1 MYTSYFGLTEKPFTI
16 TPDPRYL
23 FMSMRHGEALA
34 HLLYGVSESDG
45 FIQLTGEVGTG
56 KTTLIRSLLQQLPD
70 NADIALVLN
79 PQLSAREF
87 LAVIC
92 NELNLTTV
100 SDEQTLKVL
109 IDKLNAYLLDA
120 HARGRRT
127 ILIVDEAQNL
137 AAEVLEQVR
146 LLTNLETAR
155 QKLLQIILI
164 GQPELRDLLAR
175 NDLRQLA
182 QRITARYHLEPLSR
196 DEAISYVDHR
206 LRVAGA
212 VGELFSPRAK
222 REVYRLSQGI
232 PRIINVICDRALLG
246 AYVRERPRVDH
257 ILVREAAAEIAGKR
271 GSMPLDRVALPLLG
285 VAGAL
290 MLALGAWSYLA
301 GTRETGDGV
310 ATAAPISAPAG
321 EPVAAAAARRPAAL
335 AETGSDNLNELLES
349 HRNDTGT
356 DTAFAALFSIW
367 ETPYETGT
375 RACEQ
380 ATDHDL
386 DCLFLRGSWNVV
398 RQLNRPAILTLTDRN
413 GEAHQVVLRRLF
425 DDAAEILIGDD
436 VYRLDQ
442 QQISD
447 VWFGESLLLWRPP
460 NGEAKAYGPGTRDS
474 GVLWLRQSLAAI
486 NNRPVVDPD
495 SELFDD
501 DLAREVREYQRE
513 RRLQVDGLVGQ
524 QTQIIIN
531 TDLGLDGTPLLV
543 ERRD

>member
-23 FMSMRHGEALA
+23 FMSTRHGEALA
-34 HLLYGVSESDG
+34 HLIYGVSESDG

-92 NELNLTTV
+92 NELNLAAV
-100 SDEQTLKVL
+100 SDEQSLKVL

-196 DEAISYVDHR
+196 DEAISYIDHR

-257 ILVREAAAEIAGKR
+257 ILVREAAAEIAGRR
-271 GSMPLDRVALPLLG
+271 GRVPLDRIALPILG
-285 VAGAL
+285 VAGVL
-290 MLALGAWSYLA
+290 MLALGAWSYL
-301 GTRETGDGV
+301 GDTRGTGDGV
-310 ATAAPISAPAG
+310 ATAAPITATAG
-321 EPVAAAAARRPAAL
+321 QPVAAALPGSAAL
-335 AETGSDNLNELLES
+335 AEASSGNLNELLEN

-356 DTAFAALFSIW
+356 DTAFDALFTIW
-367 ETPYETGT
+367 ETPYESGT

-380 ATDHDL
+380 ATGHGL

-425 DDAAEILIGDD
+425 DDAAEILIGDR

-460 NGEAKAYGPGTRDS
+460 NGEAKAYGPGTSDP

-486 NNRPVVDPD
+486 NNRPVVNPD

-501 DLAREVREYQRE
+501 ELAREVREYQRE

-543 ERRD
+543 ERGD